1 MATVPLLVDS
11 NTLSFLSTAPP
22 IIHGYTVY
30 AICKALQLLMLF
42 GPSSSMRAAY
52 RTVSNV
58 ILILA
63 SLVARSDVSLPL
75 TAFASQPASPP
86 NHQSQNGLVESHWKI
101 ACKMARSF
109 LAEAHLPKSF
119 WFWALHESVARMNLI
134 PVKYGPNP
142 SDITTPHKLYYGTP
156 PDYHVLFPFGSI
168 SYYHH
173 PQDGGRGNRNTFES

>member
-1 MATVPLLVDS
+1 
-11 NTLSFLSTAPP
+11 
-22 IIHGYTVY
+22 
-30 AICKALQLLMLF
+30 
-42 GPSSSMRAAY
+42 
-52 RTVSNV
+52 
-58 ILILA
+58 
-63 SLVARSDVSLPL
+63 
-75 TAFASQPASPP
+75 
-86 NHQSQNGLVESHWKI
+86 
-101 ACKMARSF
+101 MARSF

-173 PQDGGRGNRNTFES
+173 PQDGGRGNRNTFESQAFTGIALGRSDNANGLMLWNSTMRSLWETGWLCMELTDRHEGDRSG